1 MRLNIFTV
9 NVQMQ
14 EQQKNLKINAITVKL
29 YFHTIPANTEV
40 VPMCGVWVNSTNS
53 QFRNG
58 YL

>member
-29 YFHTIPANTEV
+29 YFLTTSQHGGGTN
-40 VPMCGVWVNSTNS
+40 VWCM
-53 QFRNG
+53 G
-58 YL
+58 K